1 MEFSSVGLG
10 SMEVNW
16 IMVRQGNLGTSKQ
29 AAGQQNPS
37 TKHPQHRNNLCYYLQ
52 LEGNDEKS

>member
-52 LEGNDEKS
+52 